1 MNRKDYFREDFV
13 SLTSNNINSTTDFQR
28 IKLCFV
34 LYTGRPQNCDTIGR
48 MEILRGKNKSKR
60 KNKAFS
66 LKASF
71 SKKNELKNPSG
82 PSKYLLTANFEV

>member
-13 SLTSNNINSTTDFQR
+13 SLTSNNINSTTDFQK

-48 MEILRGKNKSKR
+48 MDILRGKISRKEKIRLFHLRLRFRKR
-60 KNKAFS
+60 MN
-66 LKASF
+66 
-71 SKKNELKNPSG
+71 
-82 PSKYLLTANFEV
+82 